1 MSEALKLSQEKHLR
15 EQAVPVIVGQ
25 ITRKRKKQAEQAGSI
40 QIKYKVQKIRRN
52 DGMGSTVL
60 PEHVKSKRI
69 QKRPCS
75 L

>member
-40 QIKYKVQKIRRN
+40 QIKHKVQKAE
-52 DGMGSTVL
+52 GTTG
-60 PEHVKSKRI
+60 
-69 QKRPCS
+69 
-75 L
+75 